1 MPESLFSS
9 SPILVKPFRD
19 SSHSLLFFLH
29 SYSQCIPSRF
39 KKDIVR
45 AAKDAESEHV
55 AIEGLEKVISNI
67 GASQKVSRNDMEVI
81 FSEIGE
87 SGRISTEKMFKLL

>member
-1 MPESLFSS
+1 MVAVFSSVDLWISQFEFLLFS
-9 SPILVKPFRD
+9 
-19 SSHSLLFFLH
+19 LH

>member
-1 MPESLFSS
+1 MTCLA
-9 SPILVKPFRD
+9 SPISYNVH
-19 SSHSLLFFLH
+19 SSGFWYL

-45 AAKDAESEHV
+45 AAKDTESEHI
-55 AIEGLEKVISNI
+55 AIEGLEKVLNNI
-67 GASQKVSRNDMEVI
+67 GASQKVSRTDMEII
-81 FSEIGE
+81 FSEMGE

>member
-1 MPESLFSS
+1 MPTSATLSSRTYVCVFTCLF
-9 SPILVKPFRD
+9 LR
-19 SSHSLLFFLH
+19 
-29 SYSQCIPSRF
+29 SYAQCIPSRF

-45 AAKDAESEHV
+45 AAKDKETEQV
-55 AIEGLEKVISNI
+55 GIEGLEKVIVNI
-67 GASQKVSRNDMEVI
+67 GASHKVSRHDMEVI